1 MRGEDHD
8 DRRLLFGKLRHQQ
21 RARDGIPCPG
31 IGIHLV
37 LGNHFD
43 AEVET
48 TRYDASNGLL
58 LLGDGG
64 LSYESQ
70 NALYSGFYVP
80 GNAKEMVQIEMENG
94 LKVIVVGNNN
104 QQTSVFAWR

>member
-1 MRGEDHD
+1 MAQISSVNASLIDDFNHD
-8 DRRLLFGKLRHQQ
+8 G
-21 RARDGIPCPG
+21 
-31 IGIHLV
+31 V
-37 LGNHFD
+37 LDVLIVGNHFD

-104 QQTSVFAWR
+104 QQTSVFAWK